1 MGKNNFIEIN
11 EDEIVFNNELQA
23 TIAYSNS
30 NSDILKIEFK
40 PFEILCS
47 KGQSRQFRSLLYPS
61 KMKQFRFVL
70 PAFLNADWVS
80 CAPSTLQK
88 HEII

>member
-1 MGKNNFIEIN
+1 MGKNNSIEIN

-47 KGQSRQFRSLLYPS
+47 KGQSR
-61 KMKQFRFVL
+61 
-70 PAFLNADWVS
+70 
-80 CAPSTLQK
+80 
-88 HEII
+88 